1 MELTIECSKRDPK
14 AKPNAL
20 RREGLLPAVL
30 YGHDGANSVS
40 LTISERDFLALLRK
54 AKVQETPI
62 TVNIPDLSWNGQ
74 AVLQEVQTHPW
85 KNEIYHVSFFA
96 QK

>member
-14 AKPNAL
+14 AKANAL
-20 RREGLLPAVL
+20 RRQGLLPAVL

-40 LTISERDFLALLRK
+40 LTVNDREMQALLRK

-62 TVNIPDLSWNGQ
+62 TVNIPELSWNGT
-74 AVLQEVQTHPW
+74 AVLQEVQSHPW
-85 KNEIYHVSFFA
+85 KGYIYHISFFA

>member
-14 AKPNAL
+14 SKPNAL
-20 RREGLLPAVL
+20 RRQGLLPAVL
-30 YGHDGANSVS
+30 YGHDGANSIS
-40 LTISERDFLALLRK
+40 LTVNEREMSTLLRK

-62 TVNIPDLSWNGQ
+62 MVNIPDLSWNGE
-74 AVLQEVQTHPW
+74 AIVQEVQTHPW
-85 KNEIYHVSFFA
+85 KKEIYHISFFV